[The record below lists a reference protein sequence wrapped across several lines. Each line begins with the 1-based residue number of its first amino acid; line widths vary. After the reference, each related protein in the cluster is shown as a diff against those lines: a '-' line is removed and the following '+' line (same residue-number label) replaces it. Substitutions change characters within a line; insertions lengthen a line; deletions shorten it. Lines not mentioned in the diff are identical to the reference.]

1 MERSG
6 VQREPARLSSRPC
19 SRIPDSTLD
28 SHSGREAGVPPP
40 DVVPLTG
47 QERAW
52 TSPIWY
58 TPSADAR
65 KNTPAGMTV
74 ADLQKK
80 GAKALGDA
88 QLKTLLVGKAFWVRN
103 NVSGD
108 QFSVSYTPDGD
119 CIAWHIGRYA
129 TLPSQAGNPMRDGY
143 QGVTSPYKIENG
155 RVVTKIAQD
164 PYSITIYQLGDVY
177 YGARSNEFGF
187 ANYEIIPSP
196 QFVLSPLTA
205 MIDQFSM
212 TMGLT
217 EQQKQQIIPIL
228 KEEITKMGELKK
240 NTALKPLEKVEQ
252 LKQISG
258 AIDAKITPLLDPAQQ
273 QKFQAIREENRRK
286 LIEEM
291 GSKTL
296 QKVEGEIKQKM

>member
-1 MERSG
+1 
-6 VQREPARLSSRPC
+6 
-19 SRIPDSTLD
+19 
-28 SHSGREAGVPPP
+28 
-40 DVVPLTG
+40 
-47 QERAW
+47 
-52 TSPIWY
+52 
-58 TPSADAR
+58 
-65 KNTPAGMTV
+65 
-74 ADLQKK
+74 
-80 GAKALGDA
+80 
-88 QLKTLLVGKAFWVRN
+88 
-103 NVSGD
+103 
-108 QFSVSYTPDGD
+108 
-119 CIAWHIGRYA
+119 
-129 TLPSQAGNPMRDGY
+129 
-143 QGVTSPYKIENG
+143 
-155 RVVTKIAQD
+155 
-164 PYSITIYQLGDVY
+164 
-177 YGARSNEFGF
+177 
-187 ANYEIIPSP
+187 
-196 QFVLSPLTA
+196 